1 MLHRIVLYCV
11 AVGRRTTRSFQQ
23 PSPCEFHPTRCCTHE
38 LNARSHARTHARV
51 HAHSRTL
58 AHTLA
63 RTHARTHACTHL
75 HAYTHTRTHA
85 CTHAYTHAC
94 TRARSHLFAF
104 AFGRRS
110 STACAFATEPTCV
123 ASWGICN
130 MVRLLHVALSCNQQ
144 GELQWIRPNRLAR
157 ARPTT
162 RGRSQRR
169 CAASTS
175 APGVGLPLPP
185 LRPCH
190 ICIGTGLGP
199 ATFAPGLGSPLAHL
213 HRHLAHLSHI
223 CTGAGL
229 IPATSAPGLGP
240 PLPHLHRDWAHPCHT
255 VTSAGIRCARKGA
268 KFYAHT

>member
-1 MLHRIVLYCV
+1 MARMVRATTCVGSGRRRQPLRLVLRATTRRAPHVVRHAASSVCRRSHEARGMSSALGGDHSLSMVEIITLPLHTRARAGACGLASRAMLLGGSCAMLHRIVLYCV
-11 AVGRRTTRSFQQ
+11 AVGRRTTRSFQP
-23 PSPCEFHPTRCCTHE
+23 PSPCEFHATRCCTHE
-38 LNARSHARTHARV
+38 LNARSHARTHARA

-63 RTHARTHACTHL
+63 LTHARTHACTHL

-144 GELQWIRPNRLAR
+144 GELQ
-157 ARPTT
+157 
-162 RGRSQRR
+162 
-169 CAASTS
+169 
-175 APGVGLPLPP
+175 
-185 LRPCH
+185 
-190 ICIGTGLGP
+190 
-199 ATFAPGLGSPLAHL
+199 
-213 HRHLAHLSHI
+213 
-223 CTGAGL
+223 
-229 IPATSAPGLGP
+229 
-240 PLPHLHRDWAHPCHT
+240 
-255 VTSAGIRCARKGA
+255 
-268 KFYAHT
+268 